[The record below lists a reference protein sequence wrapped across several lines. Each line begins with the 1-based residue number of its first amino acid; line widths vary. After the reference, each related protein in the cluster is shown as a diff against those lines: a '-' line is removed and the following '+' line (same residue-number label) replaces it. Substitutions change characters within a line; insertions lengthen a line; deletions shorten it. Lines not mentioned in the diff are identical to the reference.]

1 MRTFLAVVALCVSL
15 IDAVPRAQTLPTVR
29 LIATGGTI
37 ANHPSGWLTAEE
49 LLRSVPTLDRYVTA
63 EAEQLANVVSGALTL
78 GDWLRLAQRINDL
91 LAAPTAPAAV
101 VVTTGTDTLEETAY
115 FLNLTVR
122 SDRPVVLTGAM
133 RPPGSVGFDGAANLL
148 DAFRVAADPT
158 SRGRGVLVVAN
169 GKVNAA
175 RDVAKTDAAR
185 VDAFSSSDYGIL
197 GTVSPDR
204 VAYERDVVRRHTLR
218 SEFDVAQVEQ
228 LPRVDVLLTY
238 QDAPGDLIRAAADRG
253 AAGIVVAGAGA
264 GATSGTQQDGIGYAR
279 SRGVMI
285 VLATRAES
293 GRVRPRPAGDL
304 ARGTDGVRRHN
315 FIAADDLAPVKAR
328 ILLMLALTQTKDP
341 DEIQRM
347 FAEY

>member
-1 MRTFLAVVALCVSL
+1 MRTFFAVVALCVS
-15 IDAVPRAQTLPTVR
+15 IADALPRAQTLPAVR

-37 ANHPSGWLTAEE
+37 ANHPRGWLTAEE
-49 LLRSVPTLDRYVTA
+49 LLFSVPTLDRYVTA

-78 GDWLRLAQRINDL
+78 DDWLRLAGRINEL
-91 LAAPTAPAAV
+91 FAVSTAPAAV

-133 RPPGSVGFDGAANLL
+133 RPPCSAGFDGAANLL
-148 DAFRVAADPT
+148 DAFRVAAAPT
-158 SRGRGVLVVAN
+158 SRGRGVLVAVN
-169 GKVNAA
+169 GEINAA
-175 RDVAKTDAAR
+175 RDVSKTDATR
-185 VDAFSSSDYGIL
+185 IDAFGSGAYGIL
-197 GTVSPDR
+197 GTVAPDR
-204 VAYERDVVRRHTLR
+204 VSYDRNAERRHTLR
-218 SEFDVAQVEQ
+218 SEFDVAQIKH

-264 GATSGTQQDGIGYAR
+264 GATSGTQQDGIAYAR
-279 SRGVMI
+279 SKGLIV
-285 VLATRAES
+285 VLATRTES

-304 ARGTDGVRRHN
+304 ARGTDAARRLD
-315 FIAADDLAPVKAR
+315 FIAAGDLSPVKAR
-328 ILLMLALTQTKDP
+328 ILLMLALTRTKDT